1 MPSLFLSLL
10 LDLHCG
16 ALKAG
21 VVLDSVNLYL
31 TAPENPH
38 RWMWLVTHC
47 IPRLS
52 AKLAVTVK
60 TVQVKVHTWGPSVYC
75 TSGFFSLHHRQRK
88 WFTVYKVTSVVSEVL
103 HWRSSTSSNKPDWCQ
118 EEKVKRLSAAQKDR
132 SKAIGQ
138 NEWKHLCRAVVLY
151 YVSIW
156 VFFISF
162 LIQDAM
168 WNRKAAIKL
177 KKLNRCCP
185 SGDISVSALRPQL
198 CVSPIHYW
206 NTGYIYLI
214 FCCSALMS
222 SPGLCK
228 NTL

>member
-21 VVLDSVNLYL
+21 VVLDSVNLHL

-47 IPRLS
+47 ILRLS

-75 TSGFFSLHHRQRK
+75 TSGSFSLHHRQRK

-156 VFFISF
+156 FFLLVSWYKMQCGIERLPLS
-162 LIQDAM
+162 
-168 WNRKAAIKL
+168 L
-177 KKLNRCCP
+177 KN
-185 SGDISVSALRPQL
+185 
-198 CVSPIHYW
+198 
-206 NTGYIYLI
+206 
-214 FCCSALMS
+214 
-222 SPGLCK
+222 
-228 NTL
+228 

>member
-47 IPRLS
+47 ILRLS

-103 HWRSSTSSNKPDWCQ
+103 HWRSSTSS
-118 EEKVKRLSAAQKDR
+118 AAQKDR

-151 YVSIW
+151 YVSIC
-156 VFFISF
+156 FFF
-162 LIQDAM
+162 
-168 WNRKAAIKL
+168 
-177 KKLNRCCP
+177 
-185 SGDISVSALRPQL
+185 
-198 CVSPIHYW
+198 Y
-206 NTGYIYLI
+206 
-214 FCCSALMS
+214 
-222 SPGLCK
+222 
-228 NTL
+228 

>member
-1 MPSLFLSLL
+1 
-10 LDLHCG
+10 
-16 ALKAG
+16 
-21 VVLDSVNLYL
+21 
-31 TAPENPH
+31 
-38 RWMWLVTHC
+38 MWLVTHC
-47 IPRLS
+47 ILRLS

-118 EEKVKRLSAAQKDR
+118 EEKVKRRSAAQKDR

-185 SGDISVSALRPQL
+185 SGDISVSALRAQL

>member
-1 MPSLFLSLL
+1 MPLLFLSLL

-47 IPRLS
+47 ILRLS

-151 YVSIW
+151 YVSICF
-156 VFFISF
+156 FFISF